1 MKENSP
7 NKLMLGH
14 LNINYKR
21 NKLEFLED
29 VINRNLD
36 IILLSETK
44 LDDSFLSAQFILKG
58 YGVPYRFDMNSKGG
72 GLLFYIRKDVT
83 SKFFKLRS
91 DNCNIE
97 SICVE
102 INLRKRKW
110 SILHPLKTPEN
121 RRFSGVFRGYKMGT
135 LAGNGLMVHTILIKA
150 SYQIILSVLIAS
162 LMNTAKGIKIS
173 CFWMILMP
181 PQMKSARKS
190 FVKNS
195 LD

>member
-7 NKLMLGH
+7 NKFMLGH
-14 LNINYKR
+14 LNINYVR

-83 SKFFKLRS
+83 SKFFKLWS

-110 SILHPLKTPEN
+110 FINPFLANVPILHPLKTPEN
-121 RRFSGVFRGYKMGT
+121 RRFSGVFREYKMGT
-135 LAGNGLMVHTILIKA
+135 LAGNGLIRL
-150 SYQIILSVLIAS
+150 Q
-162 LMNTAKGIKIS
+162 
-173 CFWMILMP
+173 
-181 PQMKSARKS
+181 
-190 FVKNS
+190 
-195 LD
+195 